1 MSKATAEIELSAS
14 PNRLYAG
21 LRAGLKAVQGFVHQT
36 TGLLNP
42 NKSKRPDVGSI
53 AFGAAIGGVV
63 SSMAVRGIDKMVALG
78 QEVFDFER
86 ELTRFGISAR
96 KTPAQMREMGDAA
109 RRTSSEIG
117 VNALEVLRAG
127 RAYVDLAGA
136 ENFSVDSMNVLA
148 RAAQASGAATTD
160 LAGMMYQLKVSMK
173 VPDNEMED
181 AIGGLI
187 NQAKDGAI
195 EAKQMAT
202 EFAAILPLFA
212 RFGVKGREGAIQAGA
227 LFQVMRNG
235 ANTAAEAGTMIQR
248 VYAGIQSYAPR
259 FEAQG
264 VQVYEKFR
272 DGLGR
277 KVLLP
282 FPKIFKNIVGS
293 EAMKDPALVKK
304 MFGRTEGWRGL
315 LLGDEASRS
324 FGKTADGIDENV
336 SQLEKLERAGRVN
349 GVVMQDLGTMTEST
363 SGRIDIAV
371 EKMRNAFA
379 EVLTPERIDQIV
391 SGIQRIADAMPAIM
405 HAVGAVSDAFA
416 AFVHMVAKAKDFAT
430 GGSHYKPTSDEQ
442 DILDKPEKLG
452 LRHLKAGDAD
462 VAAAAAVRAKKQAY
476 DSAMDAIMGEENDFG
491 ATDLS
496 IKRAMTMRH
505 QAAMG
510 DATQAQIYAGRAA
523 ANYLTD
529 RGSGIQE
536 SRLNRIQSDVDRE
549 SNASA
554 VAQQKLI
561 DAMADA
567 MKIAVTDALKAAD
580 ASFLRPKPPG
590 FMNVTFDANSGGKA
604 IADAPAG
611 RRK

>member
-1 MSKATAEIELSAS
+1 MPPAQAQIVLTAN
-14 PNRLYAG
+14 PHPLYAG

-42 NKSKRPDVGSI
+42 NKSKKPDVGSI

-63 SSMAVRGIDKMVALG
+63 SSLAVRGMDKMVALG

-86 ELTRFGISAR
+86 ELTRFGIAAR
-96 KTPAQMREMGDAA
+96 KTPAEMRMMGDAA
-109 RRTSSEIG
+109 RKTSSEIG
-117 VNALEVLRAG
+117 INALEVLRAG
-127 RAYVDLAGA
+127 KAYVDLAGA

-181 AIGGLI
+181 ALGGLI
-187 NQAKDGAI
+187 NQSKDGAI

-212 RFGVKGREGAIQAGA
+212 RFGVTGREGAVQAGA

-264 VQVYEKFR
+264 IQIYEKFR
-272 DGLGR
+272 DKLNR
-277 KVLLP
+277 KVLRP
-282 FPKIFKNIVGS
+282 FPSIFKDIIGS
-293 EAMKDPALVKK
+293 KAMEDPAMIKK

-315 LLGDEASRS
+315 LLGDEAARS
-324 FGKTADGIDENV
+324 FGKTDKGIDKTISKLAE
-336 SQLEKLERAGRVN
+336 LEEAGRVN
-349 GVVMQDLGTMTEST
+349 GVVQQDLATFTESA
-363 SGRIDIAV
+363 SGRMDVAV
-371 EKMRNAFA
+371 ERMRNAFA
-379 EVLTPERIDQIV
+379 AALTPERIDQIV

-405 HAVGAVSDAFA
+405 GAVGAASDAFS
-416 AFVHMVAKAKDFAT
+416 AFIHKVAQAKHFVQ
-430 GGSHYKPTSDEQ
+430 GKGHVKLSDEEER
-442 DILDKPEKLG
+442 ILYADLG
-452 LRHLKAGDAD
+452 NTRRGLPNNKFSAEASQIRK
-462 VAAAAAVRAKKQAY
+462 RKQAY
-476 DSAMDAIMGEENDFG
+476 DSAMDMVMGKESDFG
-491 ATDLS
+491 PTDAS
-496 IKRAMTMRH
+496 IKSALELRH
-505 QAAMG
+505 AAARG
-510 DATQAQIYAGRAA
+510 DASTEQVQAGRAA
-523 ANYLTD
+523 ANYLAD
-529 RGSGIQE
+529 RGSEIQE
-536 SRLNRIQSDVDRE
+536 SRLARIEAEVSRE
-549 SNASA
+549 NAA
-554 VAQQKLI
+554 ADLAQQKMI

-567 MKIAVTDALKAAD
+567 MKMAVVEGFRLANPSNLT
-580 ASFLRPKPPG
+580 PKPPA

-604 IADAPAG
+604 IDDAPRG